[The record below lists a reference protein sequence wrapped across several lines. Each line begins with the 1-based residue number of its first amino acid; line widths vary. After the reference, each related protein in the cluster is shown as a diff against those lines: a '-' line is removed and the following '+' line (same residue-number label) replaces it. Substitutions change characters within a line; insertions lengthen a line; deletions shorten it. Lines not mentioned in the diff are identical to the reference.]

1 MVLKYTD
8 RPYGGGRQ
16 TGANVYHRFPAG
28 AQPMHTAPS
37 ASATPVVIYSADGRS
52 QWALNHRDSWRKLE
66 PFKDSQSGAVTWRL
80 NGEMVSQPIAWS
92 PQPLQRK

>member
-1 MVLKYTD
+1 MALKYSD
-8 RPYGGGRQ
+8 RPYTGRQ
-16 TGANVYHRFPAG
+16 MGGLALTRLPAG

-66 PFKDSQSGAVTWRL
+66 PFKDSKSGAVTWRM
-80 NGEMVSQPIAWS
+80 NGEMVPQPIAWS
-92 PQPLQRK
+92 SQPLQRR